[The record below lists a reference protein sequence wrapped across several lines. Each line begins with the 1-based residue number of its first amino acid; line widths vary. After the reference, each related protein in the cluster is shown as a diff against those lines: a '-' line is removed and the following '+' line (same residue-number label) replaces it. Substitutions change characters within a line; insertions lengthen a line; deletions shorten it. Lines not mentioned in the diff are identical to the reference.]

1 MTDTVTTNVN
11 VPETWPADL
20 GPLELRS
27 GGPVGAVS
35 FPKRTITLVAVPYDV
50 DAEVVEPS
58 RSYLE
63 RFARGAFAGVQN
75 RTGRIKVNRDHDVR
89 RPVGKALALHPTRTE
104 GLVAELRIS
113 ATALGD
119 ETLALADD
127 GVLDSSVGFGVKPA
141 DVEWSNGKRN
151 RTIVRAFLDHIALTA
166 SPIYETA
173 SVLEVRHG
181 PDVGGPA
188 PSPTPLLDEIL
199 AARRLAE
206 YAHLT

>member
-1 MTDTVTTNVN
+1 MTDTLTVA

-89 RPVGKALALHPTRTE
+89 RPIGKALELHPTRAE

-127 GVLDSSVGFGVKPA
+127 GVLDSSVGFGVKPG
-141 DVEWSNGKRN
+141 DVEWSNGRRS
-151 RTIVRAFLDHIALTA
+151 RTIRRAFLDHIALVA
-166 SPIYETA
+166 NPIYETA
-173 SVLEVRHG
+173 NVLTVRHAD
-181 PDVGGPA
+181 PTPPPPA
-188 PSPTPLLDEIL
+188 GSPTPLLDEIL

-206 YAHLT
+206 YADLT